1 MIIFV
6 RTKLAFP
13 NRERVSIFADFAL
26 YPHSAFRE
34 RIVGMSRTTATFS
47 ISLPP
52 EMGVVLERVL
62 KDEHRTRSELVREA
76 LRRYFDDRLS
86 DADSGLPEM
95 MQSDRRDA
103 CNRGSNLAAIR
114 RALEDA
120 GRVIHNADAGLL
132 DRYVQSTTMLRFSF

>member
-76 LRRYFDDRLS
+76 SSLTNEKPACRLLTVVSASGTLQCNKIRVSPLGLTVRRTISFLR
-86 DADSGLPEM
+86 
-95 MQSDRRDA
+95 
-103 CNRGSNLAAIR
+103 
-114 RALEDA
+114 
-120 GRVIHNADAGLL
+120 
-132 DRYVQSTTMLRFSF
+132 SFGCIGNE